1 MFAVMCVV
9 QSHGGTPI
17 EGHQTPVQGL
27 QRIVLQERMVLSHVA
42 QVDRELQICKEKK
55 EKFDYNSVY
64 NSLYNSFQT
73 PFTAVSDVQMKT
85 KTFHF
90 TFHIPSHSM

>member
-42 QVDRELQICKEKK
+42 QVDRELQICKEKARK
-55 EKFDYNSVY
+55 RNQIITVCITVCITVLKLLLQLSRMF
-64 NSLYNSFQT
+64 
-73 PFTAVSDVQMKT
+73 K
-85 KTFHF
+85 
-90 TFHIPSHSM
+90 